1 MLRLILAVAVFLPG
15 AAAGQGMGAADARH
29 LLNRTGFEA
38 RLEQV
43 DEFAKLSR
51 GAAVE
56 RLLAG
61 AGGAAR
67 TPAPAWVKEWTDP
80 RRLRQMD
87 AEERKLFVREQVE
100 RGLELKGWW
109 FTEMA
114 ATASPLTERM
124 TLFWHNH
131 FTSSLQKV
139 RSPPLLY
146 RQNALLRK
154 HALGNFGELL
164 HAVSRDPAMLV
175 YLDAA
180 TNRRGQP
187 NENFAREVMELF
199 TLGEGRYGERDIREA
214 ARAFT
219 GWSIDLPSGEYLY
232 RPRLHDGGEKTV
244 LGRSGNLRG
253 EDVLDILLAQPA
265 TAEFVAAKLWR
276 EFVSPQPAP
285 AELARVAAVFRASGY
300 DIRSALRALFATEA
314 FWVPENRAALIKSPA
329 ELVVGTLRQFDIGF
343 VDPLPFVLLLRALF
357 ATEAF
362 WVPENRAALIKSPAE
377 LVVGTL
383 RQFDIGFVDPL
394 PFVLLLRALGQDI
407 FSPPNVKGWPG
418 GEAWINSTTLLARK
432 QFLDRVFRVEETRI
446 AMQRPAMREKL
457 ETLKPGARR
466 FMQAVADLQFSARD
480 WQRPFEGR
488 EKMVPV
494 VLLAAAPAGSPSGEG
509 MDYVRALVAD
519 PVYQLK

>member
-1 MLRLILAVAVFLPG
+1 MLRLIAALAVLLPG
-15 AAAGQGMGAADARH
+15 VAVAQGMGTADARH
-29 LLNRTGFEA
+29 LLNRTGFDA
-38 RLEQV
+38 RL
-43 DEFAKLSR
+43 DEIDAYARLSR
-51 GAAVE
+51 REGVE

-61 AGGAAR
+61 AGSVAR
-67 TPAPAWVKEWTDP
+67 TPAPGWVREWTDP
-80 RRLRQMD
+80 RRIRQMD
-87 AEERKLFVREQVE
+87 AETRRLFVREQVE

-109 FTEMA
+109 LTEMVG
-114 ATASPLTERM
+114 TESPLTERM

-131 FTSSLQKV
+131 FTSGLQKV
-139 RSPPLLY
+139 RSPALMY
-146 RQNALLRK
+146 RQNVLLRR
-154 HALGNFGELL
+154 HALGNFAELL
-164 HAVSRDPAMLV
+164 HAVSKDPAMVV

-199 TLGEGRYGERDIREA
+199 TLGEGKYGEGDIREA

-219 GWSIDLPSGEYLY
+219 GWSIELETGEYLF
-232 RPRLHDGGEKTV
+232 RRRQHDDAEKTV

-276 EFVSPQPAP
+276 EFVSPQPDP
-285 AELARVAAVFRASGY
+285 AGVARVAGVFRASGY
-300 DIRSALRALFATEA
+300 DTRSALRTLLMTEE
-314 FWVPENRAALIKSPA
+314 FWAPENRAALIKSPA
-329 ELVVGTLRQFDIGF
+329 ELVAGTLRQFEIGF
-343 VDPLPFVLLLRALF
+343 
-357 ATEAF
+357 
-362 WVPENRAALIKSPAE
+362 
-377 LVVGTL
+377 G
-383 RQFDIGFVDPL
+383 DPL

-407 FSPPNVKGWPG
+407 LSPPNVKGWAG

-432 QFLDRVFRVEETRI
+432 QFLDRVFRVEEARM
-446 AMQRPAMREKL
+446 AMQQPEAREKMAA
-457 ETLKPGARR
+457 LKPGARR
-466 FMQAVADLQFSARD
+466 FMQAIADLQFSARD

-488 EKMVPV
+488 DAMVPV

>member
-1 MLRLILAVAVFLPG
+1 MRDSPAAIVSENGGGALEEAMLRLVFAVVVLLPC
-15 AAAGQGMGAADARH
+15 AAMAQGMGVIDARH
-29 LLNRTGFEA
+29 LLNRTGFDA

-146 RQNALLRK
+146 RQNVLLRK
-154 HALGNFGELL
+154 HALGNFAELL
-164 HAVSRDPAMLV
+164 HAVSKDPAMLV

-219 GWSIDLPSGEYLY
+219 GWSIDLPSGDYLY

-285 AELARVAAVFRASGY
+285 AELVRVAAVFRASGY
-300 DIRSALRALFATEA
+300 DIRSALRALLATEA
-314 FWVPENRAALIKSPA
+314 FWA
-329 ELVVGTLRQFDIGF
+329 
-343 VDPLPFVLLLRALF
+343 
-357 ATEAF
+357 
-362 WVPENRAALIKSPAE
+362 PENRAALIKSPAE

-509 MDYVRALVAD
+509 MDYVRVLVAD